1 MASLLNRVLEHLK
14 NALGHLRAAV
24 HPESPWVARTQA
36 LGRRR
41 WVRRVGIAVVV
52 FVLFIG
58 PALYIA
64 VPPIVRHV
72 LSGPVAA
79 SIHRNVSVGKIH
91 FNLYRLKLDLEN
103 LHVAERD
110 DPQKPFVDLG
120 HLRVKISW
128 KSLFRLAPVVGEVLV
143 ERPQI
148 HVVRESPQKFNF
160 SDLLESAPPPKEAK
174 PAPLGKP
181 LKFAVS
187 NIQLRDGAITID
199 DQVFGK
205 QHKVEKIQVNVP
217 FIANLPSDVDIFV
230 QPLVQMTIDGSPL
243 RLAGVAKPFLATRD
257 SVLDLKLHRL
267 DLSQYVA
274 YAPTKMPVKIPSGAL
289 SSDLYLHFVQQ
300 DAQPVIR
307 LNGIVALDQVDVR
320 DTSDAPLVALRHA
333 EVKLTDV
340 EPLAA
345 VFNLKSIWID
355 GLVANLKLNP
365 DGTHNLTALAG
376 NNAPAAASSPTQSA
390 AVSSAAQTAA
400 ASSPASAP
408 TSAGNVTQ
416 AAAPVAGSAAKPAIN
431 VGLESFVL
439 TKSEVDVQDNSGPAP
454 ATDAL
459 QALEVG
465 LKNFQMPG
473 KSPATYYLTSNLKS
487 GGEIV
492 VNGAL
497 NMGDSQTTT
506 VVSIDQIDLPG
517 LQPFAQKYLAAT
529 LASGKFSAKASVKTN
544 FASDHFN
551 VHAEPASVAIA
562 NFEID
567 QPHETEKPVQ
577 WKNFSVSVGQF
588 DLASKQATVTEVK
601 GDAIHLFVRRARD
614 GKLSLESLMRTPGTA
629 AEEKTRANA
638 QAAAPKL
645 TASERRRLALER
657 RRAELERRRAERQR
671 KAVAQSTPA
680 AAPSPAF
687 KFQVASVV
695 MDQTDAT
702 FVDERAPKPVK
713 VNVAPLNL
721 HLKDVTSDFAKPFDV
736 DVDGTL
742 NRKGTFKVSGKAAIA
757 PLKADL
763 RIATKKLDLT
773 FADPYVANR
782 MNAVIKS
789 ANLSIDGAAGLEQ
802 KNKDFLVSYKGD
814 VSIGSVR
821 MLDKLTN
828 DLFFKMAALD
838 VRRIDFAMGKGPPK
852 AHVGLIAL
860 NDFYSRIILNKDGK
874 LNLKDVTANPQ
885 EAPTS
890 LTRAE
895 GTPGSKGVA
904 PAAPTSTPTP
914 AATPS
919 PEPAAPGASPAAEA
933 SPAQPYQGQPM
944 NADIELS
951 KITLKGGK
959 VDYTDNFIKPNYS
972 ANITDLEGSVGE
984 FGTKSTSPAPVSLDG
999 QINGSSPL
1007 NIDGQINPLTPTAF
1021 VDIKAKA
1028 DAVELT
1034 GVSPYT
1040 IKYTGYPIVKG
1051 TLTVD
1056 VHYLLDAGKLTAEN
1070 HIFIDQLTFGDHVD
1084 SPSATNLP
1092 IRLAVSLLKNSK
1104 GQIDVRVP
1112 ISGSLS
1118 DPQFSIGS
1126 VILGAFMNLIV
1137 KAATAPFSLL
1147 ASAFG
1152 SVTGGGGAPQDL
1164 AYIEFVPGYST
1175 LTPESQ
1181 QKLDTVAKAL
1191 ADRTALKLNI
1201 EGRVDPKFDTDGYRE
1216 ASLDHSIRKLSRQ
1229 SEEEADGKPSAKLS
1243 QEDYDKYL
1251 KKVYSA
1257 GDFKKPRGAIGL
1269 AKTLPPD
1276 QMKKLILENT
1286 PVTDEDLKN
1295 LADAR
1300 AKAVR
1305 AYLSKKQVDSG
1316 RMFIVGSKMDANGIK
1331 DQGKTTRVDLSLE

>member
-1 MASLLNRVLEHLK
+1 MARLLNRVLESAQSAFQRLSR
-14 NALGHLRAAV
+14 AL
-24 HPESPWVARTQA
+24 HPNSPWIARTREF
-36 LGRRR
+36 GRRR
-41 WVRRVGIAVVV
+41 WVRRVGVIVVV
-52 FVLFIG
+52 FLLFIG
-58 PALYIA
+58 PAFYVA
-64 VPPIVRHV
+64 VPPILRHV
-72 LSGPVAA
+72 LTGPVAA
-79 SIHRNVSVGKIH
+79 SIHRNVSVGKIR

-120 HLRVKISW
+120 HLRVKVSW

-160 SDLLESAPPPKEAK
+160 SDLLESAPPPKETK
-174 PAPLGKP
+174 PAPPGKP

-187 NIQLRDGAITID
+187 NIQLRDGQITID

-205 QHKVEKIQVNVP
+205 QHKVDKIQINVP
-217 FIANLPSDVDIFV
+217 FVANLPSDVDIFV

-267 DLSQYVA
+267 ELPQYVG
-274 YAPTKMPVKIPSGAL
+274 YAPLKLPVKIPSGAL
-289 SSDLYLHFVQQ
+289 STDLYLHFMQQ

-320 DTSDAPLVALRHA
+320 DTSDAPLLALKHA

-365 DGTHNLTALAG
+365 DGTNNLTALAG
-376 NNAPAAASSPTQSA
+376 NKAPAAASSP
-390 AVSSAAQTAA
+390 AQA
-400 ASSPASAP
+400 ASASTPASAP
-408 TSAGNVTQ
+408 TPAANVAQ
-416 AAAPVAGSAAKPAIN
+416 AAAPAAAASAAVKPAMN

-473 KSPATYYLTSNLKS
+473 NSPATYYLTGNLKS

-517 LQPFAQKYLAAT
+517 LQAFAQKYLAAT

-601 GDAIHLFVRRARD
+601 GDAIHLFVRRGRD
-614 GKLSLESLMRTPGTA
+614 GKLSLESLMRSSATPP
-629 AEEKTRANA
+629 EEKKRG
-638 QAAAPKL
+638 AAPKV
-645 TASERRRLALER
+645 TARERRRLELER
-657 RRAELERRRAERQR
+657 RRAELERRRLERQR
-671 KAVAQSTPA
+671 KAVARPTPA

-687 KFQVASVV
+687 QFQVASVV

-702 FVDERAPKPVK
+702 FIDESAPTPVK

-773 FADPYVANR
+773 FADPYVASR

-802 KNKDFLVSYKGD
+802 KDKDLLVSYKGD

-828 DLFFKMAALD
+828 DLFFRMAALD

-860 NDFYSRIILNKDGK
+860 NDFYSRIILNKSGK
-874 LNLKDVTANPQ
+874 LNLRDVTANPQ

-904 PAAPTSTPTP
+904 PPAPTSTPTP
-914 AATPS
+914 AAAPS
-919 PEPAAPGASPAAEA
+919 PQAAAPGASPAAEA

-951 KITLKGGK
+951 KITIKGGK
-959 VDYTDNFIKPNYS
+959 VDYSDNFIKPNYS
-972 ANITDLEGSVGE
+972 ANITDLEGSVGA
-984 FGTKSTSPAPVSLDG
+984 FGTKSTAPAPVALDG

-1007 NIDGQINPLTPTAF
+1007 TIDGQINPLTPTAF
-1021 VDIKAKA
+1021 ADIKAKA

-1034 GVSPYT
+1034 GVSPYM

-1051 TLTVD
+1051 TLTMD

-1070 HIFIDQLTFGDHVD
+1070 HIFIDQLTFGDHVE
-1084 SPSATNLP
+1084 SPDATNLP
-1092 IRLAVSLLKNSK
+1092 IRLAVALLKNSK

-1152 SVTGGGGAPQDL
+1152 SVTGGGAPQDL
-1164 AYIEFVPGYST
+1164 AYIEFAPGYST

-1201 EGRVDPKFDTDGYRE
+1201 EGRVDPKVDTEGYRE
-1216 ASLDHSIRKLSRQ
+1216 ASLDHSIRKLSHQ
-1229 SEEEADGKPSAKLS
+1229 PDGDSADGKTSAKLS
-1243 QEDYDKYL
+1243 QADYDKYL

-1257 GDFKKPRGAIGL
+1257 GDFKKPRDAIGL
-1269 AKTLPPD
+1269 TKTLPPD

-1286 PVTDEDLKN
+1286 PVTDQDLKN

-1300 AKAVR
+1300 ASAVR

-1316 RMFIVGSKMDANGIK
+1316 RMFIIAPKMDANGIK
-1331 DQGKTTRVDLSLE
+1331 DQGKTSRVDLSLE